1 MAYQINLTGKEIDE
15 RLQNVGTAKDAAAA
29 DGTLYARIRKNVDDI
44 DELRDAVGH
53 IDSAQTATG
62 KTVTQH
68 TADISALQKAVGDN
82 VRIEALDN
90 GDASASFVAGRNL
103 KVNGW
108 EFYWKDVWEESE
120 PSAIKHIESAGVNA
134 AINEIKGT
142 GVDVSAFTFPT
153 TKDEFIAY
161 LKTITFD
168 FSNRPNQVSGYG
180 SVTYGIMNK
189 NAGTTTIVEGM
200 RNAVPDKI
208 HRSHIEGQYM
218 TFPDVEY
225 ALDCHVEGQDCNI
238 VGYALICHLEGN
250 GSAVVHSMGKN
261 VGFFEEACACHVEGG
276 GGVAGGAYSHVEGD
290 GCAALNTGAHCE
302 GKGFYK
308 NSVTDWK
315 KRTYKD
321 NDYLKD
327 LWKKILFGKTDT
339 SGYTYKFS
347 AAIGLASHVEGMGNI
362 APEAYATL
370 EGLDTGATASFVN
383 GANHAEGAGNL
394 AGAAASHAEGIR
406 NEIGNNAYA
415 SHAEGI
421 KNTTQNRAE
430 HASGQ
435 YNKSNKASDTFGDAG
450 NTLFSVG
457 CGTSDADRKN
467 AFEVMQDG
475 TCKYYDVATGEQID
489 VGVAKELSKPFDL
502 TIGSITK
509 KVDGKSAVSF
519 NYDEIV
525 RSMLLFI
532 DTNNNTI
539 QFEES
544 QDLTV
549 DDPMDY
555 QSYSIKFVV
564 VVTAG
569 DKFDESFVLNPTV
582 HYNNDDNNNILLNL
596 TGVGRINNRMVK
608 IFAEFKSIYDANK
621 SKYSLKITSEKF
633 KITQFEN
640 YELVLSDLTEIDTT
654 NSILPTTKAGWIAL
668 RNEPDLPIILKLP
681 IGTYKCVGVTE
692 TSGVYHFEFI
702 LNNQDAQSQ
711 FGVYKLI
718 VDTTPDAITQT
729 VEYIDRMPKQQTA
742 TSTVNAFNGA
752 LIQKLSTESTEADIR
767 KAFTEVNTK
776 TVLFPT
782 PGSVIAK
789 LDGGNRGIVVSLS
802 EPNATTLGRSIV
814 VYYGDGTYTIVV
826 KNDFT
831 KVLVPWRKDSSL
843 RDLYISAGAVYN
855 EATGFY
861 ELNGLTDIT
870 EAEMKKIYKYAGTP
884 QVRASHAYSQI
895 RTNFP
900 SPGYYNGSIYDGMF
914 YASKIEVINLGY
926 KQIQPPT
933 ILEPYVNLDGQNAF
947 YLCKNLRIIYGRIEK
962 YRTINDWGLT
972 FGECAELEEVRIY
985 RLGTNIKFSWSPN
998 LSKESV
1004 LYMITNANPPSG
1016 AAAGSIAITLHPTAY
1031 ARLKDD
1037 ADIVAALEAKEGIVT
1052 LVSA

>member
-15 RLQNVGTAKDAAAA
+15 RLQNIGTAEDKAAA
-29 DGTLYARIRKNVDDI
+29 DGTLYARINKNADDI
-44 DELRDAVGH
+44 DELSDAVGH
-53 IDSAQTATG
+53 IKTAQTATD

-68 TADISALQKAVGDN
+68 TADISTLQTALKTKANLVLGKVSVNELPVATSLGNPNNGTIPSTFAVSKAISDKIVGLLNWQGVKDTTDEIKDIALAKKGDVWHSN
-82 VRIEALDN
+82 EDGSEWVCTEDIFTADHSVWEELGTPIDLSGYYTKNEVDKKVRIDALDN

-134 AINEIKGT
+134 AINEIKGA
-142 GVDVSAFTFPT
+142 GADVSAFTFPT

-168 FSNRPNQVSGYG
+168 FSNQPNQVSGYG
-180 SVTYGIMNK
+180 SITYGIVNK

-200 RNAVPDKI
+200 RNAVPNKI

-225 ALDCHVEGQDCNI
+225 ALDCHVEGQDCDI
-238 VGYALICHLEGN
+238 VGYASICHLEGN

-276 GGVAGGAYSHVEGD
+276 GGVVGGAYSHVEGD
-290 GCAALNTGAHCE
+290 GCAALNNGAHCE
-302 GKGFYK
+302 GKGYYK
-308 NSVTDWK
+308 NNVTDWK
-315 KRTYKD
+315 KRTAKD

-347 AAIGLASHVEGMGNI
+347 AAIGNASHVEGTGNI
-362 APEAYATL
+362 APKASATL
-370 EGLDTGATASFVN
+370 EGLDTGTTASYVN

-394 AGAAASHAEGIR
+394 AGGAASHAEGIR
-406 NEIGNNAYA
+406 NEIGDNAYA

-435 YNKSNKASDTFGDAG
+435 YNKSNKATDTFGDAG

-475 TCKYYDVATGEQID
+475 TCKYLDVATGEQID

-502 TIGSITK
+502 TIGSTTK
-509 KVDGKSAVSF
+509 KVDGKSAVTF
-519 NYDEIV
+519 TAEEI
-525 RSMLLFI
+525 
-532 DTNNNTI
+532 T
-539 QFEES
+539 
-544 QDLTV
+544 
-549 DDPMDY
+549 
-555 QSYSIKFVV
+555 
-564 VVTAG
+564 
-569 DKFDESFVLNPTV
+569 DKFN
-582 HYNNDDNNNILLNL
+582 
-596 TGVGRINNRMVK
+596 GV
-608 IFAEFKSIYDANK
+608 
-621 SKYSLKITSEKF
+621 
-633 KITQFEN
+633 
-640 YELVLSDLTEIDTT
+640 
-654 NSILPTTKAGWIAL
+654 
-668 RNEPDLPIILKLP
+668 
-681 IGTYKCVGVTE
+681 
-692 TSGVYHFEFI
+692 
-702 LNNQDAQSQ
+702 
-711 FGVYKLI
+711 
-718 VDTTPDAITQT
+718 
-729 VEYIDRMPKQQTA
+729 
-742 TSTVNAFNGA
+742 
-752 LIQKLSTESTEADIR
+752 LIQKLTTASTEADIR
-767 KAFTEVNTK
+767 KAFTDNG
-776 TVLFPT
+776 TVKFPT

-789 LDGGNRGIVVSLS
+789 LDGGNKGIVVSLS
-802 EPNATTLGRSIV
+802 GPDITTLGRSIV

-843 RDLYISAGAVYN
+843 RDLCISAGAVYN
-855 EATGFY
+855 EATGYY

-870 EAEMKKIYKYAGTP
+870 EEQMRKIYRYAGTP
-884 QVRASHAYSQI
+884 QVKASHAYSQI

-900 SPGYYNGSIYDGMF
+900 SPGFYNGSIYDGMF

-926 KQIQPPT
+926 KQAQPPI
-933 ILEPYVNLDGQNAF
+933 ILEPFVSLEGQNAF

-962 YRTINDWGLT
+962 YHTIQDWGLT
-972 FGECAELEEVRIY
+972 FSECGKLEEVRIY
-985 RLGTNIKFSWSPN
+985 RLGTSIKFNWSPN

-1004 LYMITNANPPSG
+1004 QYMITNANPPSG

-1037 ADIVAALEAKEGIVT
+1037 ADIVAALEAKGGIVT

>member
-15 RLQNVGTAKDAAAA
+15 RLQNVGTAEDVAAA
-29 DGTLYARIRKNVDDI
+29 DGTLYARISKNADDI
-44 DELRDAVGH
+44 DELSDAVGH
-53 IDSAQTATG
+53 IDSAQTATD

-68 TADISALQKAVGDN
+68 TADISTLQTALKTKANLVLGKVSVNELPVATSLGNPNNGTIPSTFAVSKAINDKIVGLLNWQGVKDTTDEIKDIALAKKGDVWHSN
-82 VRIEALDN
+82 EDGSEWVCTEDIFTADHSVWEELGTPIDLSGYYTKNEVDKKVRIDALDN

-120 PSAIKHIESAGVNA
+120 TSAIKHIESAGVNA
-134 AINEIKGT
+134 VINEIKGT
-142 GVDVSAFTFPT
+142 GADVSAFTFPT

-180 SVTYGIMNK
+180 SITYGIMNK

-200 RNAVPDKI
+200 RNAVPNKI

-238 VGYALICHLEGN
+238 VGYASICHLEGN

-276 GGVAGGAYSHVEGD
+276 GGVVGGAYSHVEGV
-290 GCAALNTGAHCE
+290 GCAALNNGAHCE
-302 GKGFYK
+302 GKGYYK

-315 KRTYKD
+315 KRTAKD

-347 AAIGLASHVEGMGNI
+347 AAIGHASHVEGTGNI
-362 APEAYATL
+362 APKAYATL

-406 NEIGNNAYA
+406 NEIGDNAYA

-435 YNKSNKASDTFGDAG
+435 YNKSNKATDTFGDAG
-450 NTLFSVG
+450 NTLFSIG

-502 TIGSITK
+502 TIGSTTK
-509 KVDGKSAVSF
+509 KVDGKSAVTF
-519 NYDEIV
+519 
-525 RSMLLFI
+525 
-532 DTNNNTI
+532 
-539 QFEES
+539 
-544 QDLTV
+544 
-549 DDPMDY
+549 
-555 QSYSIKFVV
+555 
-564 VVTAG
+564 TAEG
-569 DKFDESFVLNPTV
+569 ITDKFNGVL
-582 HYNNDDNNNILLNL
+582 ILNL
-596 TGVGRINNRMVK
+596 T
-608 IFAEFKSIYDANK
+608 
-621 SKYSLKITSEKF
+621 
-633 KITQFEN
+633 
-640 YELVLSDLTEIDTT
+640 
-654 NSILPTTKAGWIAL
+654 
-668 RNEPDLPIILKLP
+668 
-681 IGTYKCVGVTE
+681 
-692 TSGVYHFEFI
+692 
-702 LNNQDAQSQ
+702 
-711 FGVYKLI
+711 
-718 VDTTPDAITQT
+718 
-729 VEYIDRMPKQQTA
+729 TA
-742 TSTVNAFNGA
+742 
-752 LIQKLSTESTEADIR
+752 STEAEIR
-767 KAFTEVNTK
+767 KAFTSVNTK
-776 TVLFPT
+776 TVLFPN
-782 PGSVIAK
+782 PGSVITK
-789 LDGGNRGIVVSLS
+789 LNGNNKGIVVSLS

-843 RDLYISAGAVYN
+843 RDLYISAGAKYN
-855 EATGFY
+855 ETTGFY

-870 EAEMKKIYKYAGTP
+870 EEEMRVIWQEDLSGWYLNG
-884 QVRASHAYSQI
+884 
-895 RTNFP
+895 RTNLTRNIEAR
-900 SPGYYNGSIYDGMF
+900 GNAGGYNGGIDICNICYNNSNITKFNFGAAPFARY
-914 YASKIEVINLGY
+914 
-926 KQIQPPT
+926 
-933 ILEPYVNLDGQNAF
+933 LDNAF
-947 YLCKNLRIIYGRIEK
+947 SGCTKLETIDTRFPITPYGGIVGPNIFRNCPALK
-962 YRTINDWGLT
+962 
-972 FGECAELEEVRIY
+972 EVRFNMRY
-985 RLGTNIKFSWSPN
+985 VGYSTKMNFPASPLISKDSI
-998 LSKESV
+998 LSVIQTTSTEGSVKPLVVVGLNES
-1004 LYMITNANPPSG
+1004 
-1016 AAAGSIAITLHPTAY
+1016 AY
-1031 ARLKDD
+1031 NRLKDD
-1037 ADIVAALEAKEGIVT
+1037 TDITAALTEKNGFVT
-1052 LVSA
+1052 LIQI

>member
-1 MAYQINLTGKEIDE
+1 MAEVTIKLDSPISIVDKGTPSTTNLPKGSIALEKDKNNNLKIYGNVANEVVDIE
-15 RLQNVGTAKDAAAA
+15 R
-29 DGTLYARIRKNVDDI
+29 VD
-44 DELRDAVGH
+44 
-53 IDSAQTATG
+53 
-62 KTVTQH
+62 
-68 TADISALQKAVGDN
+68 
-82 VRIEALDN
+82 ALDN

-108 EFYWKDVWEESE
+108 EFYWKDIWEESE

-142 GVDVSAFTFPT
+142 GADVSAFTFPT

-168 FSNRPNQVSGYG
+168 FSNQPNQVSGYG
-180 SVTYGIMNK
+180 STTYGIMNK

-200 RNAVPDKI
+200 RNAVPNKI

-238 VGYALICHLEGN
+238 VGYASICHLEGN

-276 GGVAGGAYSHVEGD
+276 GGVVGGAYSHVEGD
-290 GCAALNTGAHCE
+290 GCAALNNGAHCE
-302 GKGFYK
+302 GKGYYK

-315 KRTYKD
+315 KRTAKD

-347 AAIGLASHVEGMGNI
+347 AAIGFASHVEGMGNI
-362 APEAYATL
+362 APNASIHL
-370 EGLDTGATASFVN
+370 EGLDPGTTSSFVN

-406 NEIGNNAYA
+406 NEIGGNAYA

-435 YNKSNKASDTFGDAG
+435 YNKSNKATDIFGDAG

-475 TCKYYDVATGEQID
+475 TCKYLDVATGEQID

-502 TIGSITK
+502 TIGSTTK
-509 KVDGKSAVSF
+509 KVDGKS
-519 NYDEIV
+519 
-525 RSMLLFI
+525 
-532 DTNNNTI
+532 
-539 QFEES
+539 
-544 QDLTV
+544 
-549 DDPMDY
+549 
-555 QSYSIKFVV
+555 
-564 VVTAG
+564 VVTFSA
-569 DKFDESFVLNPTV
+569 EE
-582 HYNNDDNNNILLNL
+582 
-596 TGVGRINNRMVK
+596 INASR
-608 IFAEFKSIYDANK
+608 
-621 SKYSLKITSEKF
+621 
-633 KITQFEN
+633 Q
-640 YELVLSDLTEIDTT
+640 
-654 NSILPTTKAGWIAL
+654 
-668 RNEPDLPIILKLP
+668 
-681 IGTYKCVGVTE
+681 
-692 TSGVYHFEFI
+692 
-702 LNNQDAQSQ
+702 
-711 FGVYKLI
+711 
-718 VDTTPDAITQT
+718 
-729 VEYIDRMPKQQTA
+729 
-742 TSTVNAFNGA
+742 FNGV
-752 LIQKLSTESTEADIR
+752 LIQKLTTASTEAETR
-767 KAFTEVNTK
+767 KAFTDNG
-776 TVLFPT
+776 TVKFPT
-782 PGSVIAK
+782 PGSVITK
-789 LDGGNRGIVVSLS
+789 LNGNNKGIVVSLS
-802 EPNATTLGRSIV
+802 EPDATTLGRSIV

-843 RDLYISAGAVYN
+843 RDLYISAGAKYN
-855 EATGFY
+855 ETTGFY

-870 EAEMKKIYKYAGTP
+870 EEQMRKIYRYVGTP
-884 QVRASHAYSQI
+884 QVKASHAYSQI

-900 SPGYYNGSIYDGMF
+900 SPGFYNGSLYDGMF

-926 KQIQPPT
+926 RQLQPPVF
-933 ILEPYVNLDGQNAF
+933 LEPFVMLEGQKAF
-947 YLCKNLRIIYGRIEK
+947 YLCKNLRIIYGRIEQSYVIK
-962 YRTINDWGLT
+962 DWDLT
-972 FGECAELEEVRIY
+972 FGECGKLEEVRICKL
-985 RLGTNIKFSWSPN
+985 RTSIKFSWSPN
-998 LSKESV
+998 LSKDSV
-1004 LYMITNANPPSG
+1004 RYMIENANPPSG
-1016 AAAGSIAITLHPTAY
+1016 AAVGSIAITLYPTAY

>member
-1 MAYQINLTGKEIDE
+1 MEYHQINLTGKEIDE

-29 DGTLYARIRKNVDDI
+29 DGTLYARISKNADDI

-53 IDSAQTATG
+53 IDSAQTATD

-68 TADISALQKAVGDN
+68 TADISTLQTALKTKANLVLGKVSVNELPVATSLGDPNNGTIPSTFAVSKAISDKIVGLLNWQGVKDTTDEIKDIALAKKGDVWHSN
-82 VRIEALDN
+82 EDGSEWVCTEDIFTADHSVWEELGTPIDLSGYYTKNEVDKKVRIDALDN

-142 GVDVSAFTFPT
+142 GADVSAFTFPT

-168 FSNRPNQVSGYG
+168 FSNQPNQVSGYG

-200 RNAVPDKI
+200 YNDISNKM
-208 HRSHIEGQYM
+208 HRSHIEGQHM
-218 TFPDVEY
+218 TIPDVEY
-225 ALDCHVEGQDCNI
+225 AVSCHVEGQDCDI
-238 VGYALICHLEGN
+238 VGYASICHLEGN
-250 GSAVVHSMGKN
+250 NSAVVHSMGKN
-261 VGFFEEACACHVEGG
+261 VGFFDEAVGCHVEGG
-276 GGVAGGAYSHVEGD
+276 GGVVGGAYSHVEGD
-290 GCAALNTGAHCE
+290 GCAALNYGAHCE
-302 GKGFYK
+302 GKGYYK

-315 KRTYKD
+315 KRTAKD

-347 AAIGLASHVEGMGNI
+347 AAIGNASHVEGTGNI
-362 APEAYATL
+362 APKASVTL

-383 GANHAEGAGNL
+383 GANHAEGAGNF

-406 NEIGNNAYA
+406 NEIGHNAYA

-435 YNKSNKASDTFGDAG
+435 YNKSNKATDTFGDAG

-475 TCKYYDVATGEQID
+475 TCKYLDVATGEQID

-502 TIGSITK
+502 TIGSTTK
-509 KVDGKSAVSF
+509 KVDGKSAVTFSA
-519 NYDEIV
+519 
-525 RSMLLFI
+525 
-532 DTNNNTI
+532 
-539 QFEES
+539 EE
-544 QDLTV
+544 
-549 DDPMDY
+549 
-555 QSYSIKFVV
+555 
-564 VVTAG
+564 
-569 DKFDESFVLNPTV
+569 
-582 HYNNDDNNNILLNL
+582 
-596 TGVGRINNRMVK
+596 
-608 IFAEFKSIYDANK
+608 
-621 SKYSLKITSEKF
+621 
-633 KITQFEN
+633 
-640 YELVLSDLTEIDTT
+640 
-654 NSILPTTKAGWIAL
+654 
-668 RNEPDLPIILKLP
+668 
-681 IGTYKCVGVTE
+681 
-692 TSGVYHFEFI
+692 
-702 LNNQDAQSQ
+702 
-711 FGVYKLI
+711 
-718 VDTTPDAITQT
+718 
-729 VEYIDRMPKQQTA
+729 
-742 TSTVNAFNGA
+742 FNGS
-752 LIQKLSTESTEADIR
+752 LIQKLTTASTEVDIR
-767 KAFTEVNTK
+767 KAFTDNG
-776 TVLFPT
+776 TVKFPT
-782 PGSVIAK
+782 PGSIISK
-789 LDGGNRGIVVSLS
+789 LDGGNKGIVVSLS

-843 RDLYISAGAVYN
+843 RDLYVSAGAKYN

-870 EAEMKKIYKYAGTP
+870 EEEMKVIYEKTWGWWLHLPSLNGFGSALP
-884 QVRASHAYSQI
+884 
-895 RTNFP
+895 RTNIP
-900 SPGYYNGSIYDGMF
+900 CPDYKIIA
-914 YASKIEVINLGY
+914 YASNISIHSIFSVSGNDDNLEVVNLRALY
-926 KQIQPPT
+926 TPT
-933 ILEPYVNLDGQNAF
+933 IFDEIKIIDFNWAF
-947 YLCKNLRIIYGRIEK
+947 QRDKKIKEVQGIINVKGARSDLNIGGNIE
-962 YRTINDWGLT
+962 TINIKGLK
-972 FGECAELEEVRIY
+972 V
-985 RLGTNIKFSWSPN
+985 NIRFYNSQR

-1004 LYMITNANPPSG
+1004 LYMINNSEATS
-1016 AAAGSIAITLHPTAY
+1016 AITIGLNKAVY
-1031 ARLKDD
+1031 DGMKDD
-1037 ADIVAALEAKEGIVT
+1037 ADIIAALAEKTNIT
-1052 LVSA
+1052 LIQNT

>member
-1 MAYQINLTGKEIDE
+1 MAYQINLTGQEIDE
-15 RLQNVGTAKDAAAA
+15 RLQNIGTAEDVAAA
-29 DGTLYARIRKNVDDI
+29 DGTLYARISKNADDV
-44 DELRDAVGH
+44 DELNDTVLH
-53 IDSAQTATG
+53 IQDAQTATD

-68 TADISALQKAVGDN
+68 TADISTLQTALKTKANLVLGKVSVNELPVATSLGNPNNGTIPSTFAVSKAINDKIVGLLNWQGVKDTTDEIKDIALAKKGDVWHSN
-82 VRIEALDN
+82 EDGSEWVCTEDIFTADHSVWEELGTPIDLSGYYTKNEVDKKVRIDALDN

-142 GVDVSAFTFPT
+142 GTDVSAFTFPT

-168 FSNRPNQVSGYG
+168 FSNQPNQVSGYG

-225 ALDCHVEGQDCNI
+225 ALDCHAEGQDCNI
-238 VGYALICHLEGN
+238 VGYASICHLEGN

-261 VGFFEEACACHVEGG
+261 VGFFSEACACHVEGG

-302 GKGFYK
+302 GKGYYR

-315 KRTYKD
+315 KRTAKD

-347 AAIGLASHVEGMGNI
+347 VAIGNASHVEGTGNI
-362 APEAYATL
+362 APKASVTL
-370 EGLDTGATASFVN
+370 EGLDTGTTASFVN

-406 NEIGNNAYA
+406 NEIGDNAYA

-435 YNKSNKASDTFGDAG
+435 YNKSNKATDTFGDAG

-457 CGTSDADRKN
+457 CGTSDTDRKN

-475 TCKYYDVATGEQID
+475 TCKYLDVATGEQID

-502 TIGSITK
+502 TIGSTTK
-509 KVDGKSAVSF
+509 KVDGKS
-519 NYDEIV
+519 
-525 RSMLLFI
+525 
-532 DTNNNTI
+532 
-539 QFEES
+539 
-544 QDLTV
+544 
-549 DDPMDY
+549 
-555 QSYSIKFVV
+555 
-564 VVTAG
+564 VVTFTAEEIT
-569 DKFDESFVLNPTV
+569 DKFN
-582 HYNNDDNNNILLNL
+582 
-596 TGVGRINNRMVK
+596 GV
-608 IFAEFKSIYDANK
+608 
-621 SKYSLKITSEKF
+621 
-633 KITQFEN
+633 
-640 YELVLSDLTEIDTT
+640 
-654 NSILPTTKAGWIAL
+654 
-668 RNEPDLPIILKLP
+668 
-681 IGTYKCVGVTE
+681 
-692 TSGVYHFEFI
+692 
-702 LNNQDAQSQ
+702 
-711 FGVYKLI
+711 
-718 VDTTPDAITQT
+718 
-729 VEYIDRMPKQQTA
+729 
-742 TSTVNAFNGA
+742 
-752 LIQKLSTESTEADIR
+752 LIQKLTTASTEADIR
-767 KAFTEVNTK
+767 KAFTDNG
-776 TVLFPT
+776 TVKFPT

-789 LDGGNRGIVVSLS
+789 LDGGNKGIVVSLS

-843 RDLYISAGAVYN
+843 RDLYVSAGAKYN

-870 EAEMKKIYKYAGTP
+870 EEEMRVIWQEDLSGWYLNG
-884 QVRASHAYSQI
+884 
-895 RTNFP
+895 RTNLTRNIEAR
-900 SPGYYNGSIYDGMF
+900 GNAGGYNGGIDICNICCNNSNITKFNFGEAPFARY
-914 YASKIEVINLGY
+914 
-926 KQIQPPT
+926 
-933 ILEPYVNLDGQNAF
+933 LDNAF
-947 YLCKNLRIIYGRIEK
+947 SGCTKLETIDTRFPITPYGGIVGPNIFRNCPALK
-962 YRTINDWGLT
+962 
-972 FGECAELEEVRIY
+972 EVRFNMRY
-985 RLGTNIKFSWSPN
+985 VGYSTKMNFPASPLISKDSI
-998 LSKESV
+998 LSVIQTTSTEGSVKPLVVVGLNES
-1004 LYMITNANPPSG
+1004 
-1016 AAAGSIAITLHPTAY
+1016 AY
-1031 ARLKDD
+1031 NRLKDD
-1037 ADIVAALEAKEGIVT
+1037 TDITAALTEKNGFVT
-1052 LVSA
+1052 LIQI

>member
-1 MAYQINLTGKEIDE
+1 MAEVTIKLDSPISIVDKGTPSTTNLPNGSIALEKDKNNNLKIYG
-15 RLQNVGTAKDAAAA
+15 NVGN
-29 DGTLYARIRKNVDDI
+29 GVVD
-44 DELRDAVGH
+44 
-53 IDSAQTATG
+53 
-62 KTVTQH
+62 
-68 TADISALQKAVGDN
+68 
-82 VRIEALDN
+82 IERVDALDN

-142 GVDVSAFTFPT
+142 GADVSAFTFPT

-168 FSNRPNQVSGYG
+168 FSNQPNQVSGYG

-200 RNAVPDKI
+200 YNDISNKM
-208 HRSHIEGQYM
+208 HRSHIEGQHM
-218 TFPDVEY
+218 TIPDVEY
-225 ALDCHVEGQDCNI
+225 ALSCHVEGQDCNI
-238 VGYALICHLEGN
+238 VGYASICHLEGN

-261 VGFFEEACACHVEGG
+261 VGFFSEACACHVEGG

-290 GCAALNTGAHCE
+290 GCAALNYGAHCE
-302 GKGFYK
+302 GKGYYK

-315 KRTYKD
+315 KRTDKD

-347 AAIGLASHVEGMGNI
+347 AAIGNASHVEGTGNI
-362 APEAYATL
+362 APKASATL

-406 NEIGNNAYA
+406 NEIGHNAYA

-435 YNKSNKASDTFGDAG
+435 YNKSNKATDTFGDSG

-475 TCKYYDVATGEQID
+475 TCKYYDVDTGEQIN

-502 TIGSITK
+502 TIGSTTK
-509 KVDGKSAVSF
+509 KVNGKSAVTFSA
-519 NYDEIV
+519 
-525 RSMLLFI
+525 
-532 DTNNNTI
+532 
-539 QFEES
+539 EEF
-544 QDLTV
+544 T
-549 DDPMDY
+549 
-555 QSYSIKFVV
+555 
-564 VVTAG
+564 
-569 DKFDESFVLNPTV
+569 DKFN
-582 HYNNDDNNNILLNL
+582 
-596 TGVGRINNRMVK
+596 GV
-608 IFAEFKSIYDANK
+608 
-621 SKYSLKITSEKF
+621 
-633 KITQFEN
+633 
-640 YELVLSDLTEIDTT
+640 
-654 NSILPTTKAGWIAL
+654 
-668 RNEPDLPIILKLP
+668 
-681 IGTYKCVGVTE
+681 
-692 TSGVYHFEFI
+692 
-702 LNNQDAQSQ
+702 
-711 FGVYKLI
+711 
-718 VDTTPDAITQT
+718 
-729 VEYIDRMPKQQTA
+729 
-742 TSTVNAFNGA
+742 
-752 LIQKLSTESTEADIR
+752 LIQKLTTASTEADIR
-767 KAFTEVNTK
+767 RAFTDNG
-776 TVLFPT
+776 TVKFPT
-782 PGSVIAK
+782 PGSIISK
-789 LDGGNRGIVVSLS
+789 LDGGNKGIVVSLS
-802 EPNATTLGRSIV
+802 EPDVTTLGRSIV

-826 KNDFT
+826 KNGFT

-861 ELNGLTDIT
+861 ELNGLKDIT
-870 EAEMKKIYKYAGTP
+870 EEEMRVIYTQWQKDVGTAGHNTGWLTLP
-884 QVRASHAYSQI
+884 PNM
-895 RTNFP
+895 RTNLP
-900 SPGYYNGSIYDGMF
+900 SLYRADLISALSNSIGGSSVEVLCIAEQSNDTRVMYVAATQAVAQNNMPKLRRVIGIWRYNDKNPYNFNFTYGQPFSKCPLLEEIRM
-914 YASKIEVINLGY
+914 SKIN
-926 KQIQPPT
+926 KSH
-933 ILEPYVNLDGQNAF
+933 
-947 YLCKNLRIIYGRIEK
+947 
-962 YRTINDWGLT
+962 T
-972 FGECAELEEVRIY
+972 FAV
-985 RLGTNIKFSWSPN
+985 SPN

-1016 AAAGSIAITLHPTAY
+1016 AAAGSITITLHPTAY
-1031 ARLKDD
+1031 TRLKDD
-1037 ADIVAALEAKEGIVT
+1037 ADIVAALEAKGGVIT

>member
-1 MAYQINLTGKEIDE
+1 MAYQINLTGKEINE
-15 RLQNVGTAKDAAAA
+15 RLQNVGTAEDVAAA
-29 DGTLYARIRKNVDDI
+29 DGTLYARISKNTDDI

-142 GVDVSAFTFPT
+142 GTDVSAFTFPT

-180 SVTYGIMNK
+180 SITYGIMNK

-238 VGYALICHLEGN
+238 VGYASICHLEGN

-290 GCAALNTGAHCE
+290 GCAALTTGAHCE

-315 KRTYKD
+315 KRTDKD

-435 YNKSNKASDTFGDAG
+435 YNKSNKATDTFGDAG

-475 TCKYYDVATGEQID
+475 TCKYLDVATGEQID
-489 VGVAKELSKPFDL
+489 VGVAKELSTPFNL
-502 TIGSITK
+502 AIGSTTK
-509 KVDGKSAVSF
+509 KVDGKSAVTF
-519 NYDEIV
+519 TAEEI
-525 RSMLLFI
+525 
-532 DTNNNTI
+532 T
-539 QFEES
+539 
-544 QDLTV
+544 
-549 DDPMDY
+549 
-555 QSYSIKFVV
+555 
-564 VVTAG
+564 
-569 DKFDESFVLNPTV
+569 DKFNGVL
-582 HYNNDDNNNILLNL
+582 ILNL
-596 TGVGRINNRMVK
+596 T
-608 IFAEFKSIYDANK
+608 
-621 SKYSLKITSEKF
+621 
-633 KITQFEN
+633 
-640 YELVLSDLTEIDTT
+640 
-654 NSILPTTKAGWIAL
+654 
-668 RNEPDLPIILKLP
+668 
-681 IGTYKCVGVTE
+681 
-692 TSGVYHFEFI
+692 
-702 LNNQDAQSQ
+702 
-711 FGVYKLI
+711 
-718 VDTTPDAITQT
+718 
-729 VEYIDRMPKQQTA
+729 TA
-742 TSTVNAFNGA
+742 
-752 LIQKLSTESTEADIR
+752 STEAEIR
-767 KAFTEVNTK
+767 KAFTSVNTK

-782 PGSVIAK
+782 PGSVITK
-789 LDGGNRGIVVSLS
+789 LNGNNKGIVVSLS
-802 EPNATTLGRSIV
+802 EPDATTLGRSIV

-843 RDLYISAGAVYN
+843 RALYISAGAKYN

-870 EAEMKKIYKYAGTP
+870 EEQMRVIWQENLSGWYLKG
-884 QVRASHAYSQI
+884 
-895 RTNFP
+895 RTNLTRNIEAK
-900 SPGYYNGSIYDGMF
+900 GNAGGYNGGIDICNMCYSNNNI
-914 YASKIEVINLGY
+914 
-926 KQIQPPT
+926 T
-933 ILEPYVNLDGQNAF
+933 IFNFGSSPFARYLDNVFSGCTKLETIDTRF
-947 YLCKNLRIIYGRIEK
+947 RIIPYGGSVGPNIFRNCSALK
-962 YRTINDWGLT
+962 
-972 FGECAELEEVRIY
+972 EVRFDMRY
-985 RLGTNIKFSWSPN
+985 LKLSTNVNFPASSLISKASI
-998 LSKESV
+998 LSIIETTPTTSSVKPLVVVGLNES
-1004 LYMITNANPPSG
+1004 
-1016 AAAGSIAITLHPTAY
+1016 AY
-1031 ARLKDD
+1031 NRLKDD
-1037 ADIVAALEAKEGIVT
+1037 TDITAALTEKNGFVT
-1052 LVSA
+1052 LIQI

>member
-1 MAYQINLTGKEIDE
+1 MAYQINLTGQEIDE
-15 RLQNVGTAKDAAAA
+15 RLQNIGTAADKPDAN
-29 DGTLYARIRKNVDDI
+29 GTLSARLNKNADDV
-44 DELRDAVGH
+44 DELRDAVGL
-53 IDSAQTATG
+53 IDTAQTETD
-62 KTVTQH
+62 KTVAQH
-68 TADISALQKAVGDN
+68 TADINTLQTALKTKANLVLGKVSVNELPVATSLGNPNNGTIPSTFAVSKAISDKIVGLLNWQGVKDTTDEIKDIALAKKGDVWHSN
-82 VRIEALDN
+82 EDGSEWVCTEDIFTADHSVWEELGTPIDLSGYYTKNEVDKKVRIDALDN

-142 GVDVSAFTFPT
+142 GADVSAFTFPT

-180 SVTYGIMNK
+180 SITYGIMNK

-200 RNAVPDKI
+200 RNAVPNKM

-238 VGYALICHLEGN
+238 VGYASICHLEGA
-250 GSAVVHSMGKN
+250 GSAVVHSMREN

-276 GGVAGGAYSHVEGD
+276 GGVAAGAFSHVEGA
-290 GCAALNTGAHCE
+290 GCAALNAGAHCE
-302 GKGFYK
+302 GKGYYK
-308 NSVTDWK
+308 NNVTDWK
-315 KRTYKD
+315 KRTAKD

-347 AAIGLASHVEGMGNI
+347 AAIGHASHVEGMSNLT
-362 APEAYATL
+362 PTCFATL
-370 EGLDTGATASFVN
+370 EGLDEGTTASFVN

-406 NEIGNNAYA
+406 NEIGDNAYA

-435 YNKSNKASDTFGDAG
+435 YNKSNKATDTFGDSG

-475 TCKYYDVATGEQID
+475 TCKYYDVDTGEQIN

-502 TIGSITK
+502 TIGSTTK
-509 KVDGKSAVSF
+509 KVDGKSTVTFSAE
-519 NYDEIV
+519 EI
-525 RSMLLFI
+525 
-532 DTNNNTI
+532 
-539 QFEES
+539 
-544 QDLTV
+544 
-549 DDPMDY
+549 
-555 QSYSIKFVV
+555 K
-564 VVTAG
+564 
-569 DKFDESFVLNPTV
+569 DKFA
-582 HYNNDDNNNILLNL
+582 
-596 TGVGRINNRMVK
+596 GV
-608 IFAEFKSIYDANK
+608 
-621 SKYSLKITSEKF
+621 
-633 KITQFEN
+633 
-640 YELVLSDLTEIDTT
+640 
-654 NSILPTTKAGWIAL
+654 
-668 RNEPDLPIILKLP
+668 
-681 IGTYKCVGVTE
+681 
-692 TSGVYHFEFI
+692 
-702 LNNQDAQSQ
+702 
-711 FGVYKLI
+711 
-718 VDTTPDAITQT
+718 
-729 VEYIDRMPKQQTA
+729 
-742 TSTVNAFNGA
+742 
-752 LIQKLSTESTEADIR
+752 LIQKLTTASTEAEIR

-782 PGSVIAK
+782 PGSVINK
-789 LDGGNRGIVVSLS
+789 LDENNKGIVVSLS
-802 EPNATTLGRSIV
+802 DPDTTTLGRSIV

-855 EATGFY
+855 ETSGYY

-870 EAEMKKIYKYAGTP
+870 EEQMSVIWQEDLSGWYLKG
-884 QVRASHAYSQI
+884 
-895 RTNFP
+895 RTNLTRNIEAR
-900 SPGYYNGSIYDGMF
+900 GNAGGYNGGIDICNICYNNRNITKFNFGAAPF
-914 YASKIEVINLGY
+914 ARY
-926 KQIQPPT
+926 
-933 ILEPYVNLDGQNAF
+933 LDNAF
-947 YLCKNLRIIYGRIEK
+947 SGCTKLETIDTRFPITPYGGVVGPNIFRNCPALK
-962 YRTINDWGLT
+962 
-972 FGECAELEEVRIY
+972 EVRFNMRY
-985 RLGTNIKFSWSPN
+985 VGYSTKMNFPASPLISKDSI
-998 LSKESV
+998 LSVIQTTSTKGSVKPLVVVGLNES
-1004 LYMITNANPPSG
+1004 
-1016 AAAGSIAITLHPTAY
+1016 AY
-1031 ARLKDD
+1031 NRLKDD
-1037 ADIVAALEAKEGIVT
+1037 TDITAALTEKNGFVT
-1052 LVSA
+1052 LIQI

>member
-1 MAYQINLTGKEIDE
+1 MAEVTIKLDSPISIVDKGTPSTTNLPKGSIALEKDKNNNLKIYG
-15 RLQNVGTAKDAAAA
+15 NVG
-29 DGTLYARIRKNVDDI
+29 NEVVD
-44 DELRDAVGH
+44 
-53 IDSAQTATG
+53 
-62 KTVTQH
+62 
-68 TADISALQKAVGDN
+68 
-82 VRIEALDN
+82 IERVDALDN

-142 GVDVSAFTFPT
+142 GADVSAFTFPT

-168 FSNRPNQVSGYG
+168 FSNQPNQVSGYG
-180 SVTYGIMNK
+180 STTYGIMNK

-200 RNAVPDKI
+200 RNAVPNKI

-238 VGYALICHLEGN
+238 VGYASICHLEGN

-276 GGVAGGAYSHVEGD
+276 GGVVGGAYSHVEGN
-290 GCAALNTGAHCE
+290 GCAALNNGAHCE
-302 GKGFYK
+302 GKGYYK

-315 KRTYKD
+315 KRTAKD

-362 APEAYATL
+362 APNASIYL
-370 EGLDTGATASFVN
+370 EGLDPGTTSSFVN

-406 NEIGNNAYA
+406 NEIGHNAYA

-457 CGTSDADRKN
+457 CGTSDTDRKN

-475 TCKYYDVATGEQID
+475 TCKYLDVDTGEQID
-489 VGVAKELSKPFDL
+489 VGVAKELSTPFNL
-502 TIGSITK
+502 TIGSTTK
-509 KVDGKSAVSF
+509 KVNGKSAVAF
-519 NYDEIV
+519 TAEEI
-525 RSMLLFI
+525 
-532 DTNNNTI
+532 
-539 QFEES
+539 
-544 QDLTV
+544 
-549 DDPMDY
+549 
-555 QSYSIKFVV
+555 
-564 VVTAG
+564 
-569 DKFDESFVLNPTV
+569 
-582 HYNNDDNNNILLNL
+582 
-596 TGVGRINNRMVK
+596 
-608 IFAEFKSIYDANK
+608 
-621 SKYSLKITSEKF
+621 
-633 KITQFEN
+633 
-640 YELVLSDLTEIDTT
+640 
-654 NSILPTTKAGWIAL
+654 
-668 RNEPDLPIILKLP
+668 
-681 IGTYKCVGVTE
+681 
-692 TSGVYHFEFI
+692 
-702 LNNQDAQSQ
+702 
-711 FGVYKLI
+711 
-718 VDTTPDAITQT
+718 
-729 VEYIDRMPKQQTA
+729 
-742 TSTVNAFNGA
+742 NASRQFNGI
-752 LIQKLSTESTEADIR
+752 LIQKLTTASAEADIR
-767 KAFTEVNTK
+767 KAFTDNG
-776 TVLFPT
+776 TVKFPT
-782 PGSVIAK
+782 PGSVITK
-789 LDGGNRGIVVSLS
+789 LNGNNKGIVVSLS
-802 EPNATTLGRSIV
+802 EPDATTLGRSIV

-843 RDLYISAGAVYN
+843 RDLYVSAGAKYN

-870 EAEMKKIYKYAGTP
+870 EEEMKVIYEKTWGWWLHLPSLNGFGSALP
-884 QVRASHAYSQI
+884 
-895 RTNFP
+895 RTNIP
-900 SPGYYNGSIYDGMF
+900 CPDYKIIA
-914 YASKIEVINLGY
+914 YASNISIHSIFSVSGNDDNLEVVNLRALY
-926 KQIQPPT
+926 TPT
-933 ILEPYVNLDGQNAF
+933 IFDEIKIIDFNWAF
-947 YLCKNLRIIYGRIEK
+947 QGDKKIKEVQGIINVKGARSDLNIGGNIE
-962 YRTINDWGLT
+962 TINIKGLK
-972 FGECAELEEVRIY
+972 V
-985 RLGTNIKFSWSPN
+985 NIRFYNSQR

-1004 LYMITNANPPSG
+1004 LYMINNSEATS
-1016 AAAGSIAITLHPTAY
+1016 AITIGLNKAVY
-1031 ARLKDD
+1031 DGMKDD
-1037 ADIVAALEAKEGIVT
+1037 ADIIAALAEKTNIT
-1052 LVSA
+1052 LIQNT

>member
-1 MAYQINLTGKEIDE
+1 MAEVTIKLDSPISIVDKGTPSTSNLPKGSIAIEKDKNNNLKIYG
-15 RLQNVGTAKDAAAA
+15 NVG
-29 DGTLYARIRKNVDDI
+29 NEVVD
-44 DELRDAVGH
+44 
-53 IDSAQTATG
+53 
-62 KTVTQH
+62 
-68 TADISALQKAVGDN
+68 
-82 VRIEALDN
+82 IERVDALDN

-142 GVDVSAFTFPT
+142 GADVSAFTFPT

-168 FSNRPNQVSGYG
+168 FSNQPNQVSGYG

-200 RNAVPDKI
+200 RNAVPNKI

-238 VGYALICHLEGN
+238 VGYASICHLEGN
-250 GSAVVHSMGKN
+250 GSAVVHSLGKN

-276 GGVAGGAYSHVEGD
+276 GGVVGGAYSHVEGD
-290 GCAALNTGAHCE
+290 GCAALNNGAHCE
-302 GKGFYK
+302 GKGYYK

-315 KRTYKD
+315 KRTAKD

-327 LWKKILFGKTDT
+327 LWKKTLFGKTDT
-339 SGYTYKFS
+339 RGYTYKFS
-347 AAIGLASHVEGMGNI
+347 VAIGNASHVEGTGNI
-362 APEAYATL
+362 TPKASATL

-383 GANHAEGAGNL
+383 GANHAEGAGNF

-406 NEIGNNAYA
+406 NEIGDNAYA

-435 YNKSNKASDTFGDAG
+435 YNKSNKATDTFGNAG

-475 TCKYYDVATGEQID
+475 TCKYLDVATGEQID

-502 TIGSITK
+502 TIGSTTK
-509 KVDGKSAVSF
+509 KVDGKS
-519 NYDEIV
+519 
-525 RSMLLFI
+525 
-532 DTNNNTI
+532 
-539 QFEES
+539 
-544 QDLTV
+544 
-549 DDPMDY
+549 
-555 QSYSIKFVV
+555 
-564 VVTAG
+564 VVTFSA
-569 DKFDESFVLNPTV
+569 EE
-582 HYNNDDNNNILLNL
+582 
-596 TGVGRINNRMVK
+596 INASR
-608 IFAEFKSIYDANK
+608 
-621 SKYSLKITSEKF
+621 
-633 KITQFEN
+633 Q
-640 YELVLSDLTEIDTT
+640 
-654 NSILPTTKAGWIAL
+654 
-668 RNEPDLPIILKLP
+668 
-681 IGTYKCVGVTE
+681 
-692 TSGVYHFEFI
+692 
-702 LNNQDAQSQ
+702 
-711 FGVYKLI
+711 
-718 VDTTPDAITQT
+718 
-729 VEYIDRMPKQQTA
+729 
-742 TSTVNAFNGA
+742 FNGV
-752 LIQKLSTESTEADIR
+752 LIQKLTTASTEADIR

-789 LDGGNRGIVVSLS
+789 LDGGNKGIVVSLS
-802 EPNATTLGRSIV
+802 EPDVTTLGRSIV

-843 RDLYISAGAVYN
+843 RDLYVSAGAKYN
-855 EATGFY
+855 EATGYY

-870 EAEMKKIYKYAGTP
+870 EEEMRAIYNRWLIDIGTNGE
-884 QVRASHAYSQI
+884 ASGWLALNNGE
-895 RTNFP
+895 RTNLPCITRADIFQQLD
-900 SPGYYNGSIYDGMF
+900 NGISG
-914 YASKIEVINLGY
+914 SKVEV
-926 KQIQPPT
+926 
-933 ILEPYVNLDGQNAF
+933 
-947 YLCKNLRIIYGRIEK
+947 LRICAASTDDYSRVCYVGKTVAEASARMPKLRKVIGVWRYNSPNPTDFNFNYGQPFQ
-962 YRTINDWGLT
+962 NCPL
-972 FGECAELEEVRIY
+972 LEEIRMARINKSH
-985 RLGTNIKFSWSPN
+985 TFAVSPN

>member
-1 MAYQINLTGKEIDE
+1 MAEKKLQVDSPISIVDKGTPSTSNLPKGSIAIEKDKNNNLKIYG
-15 RLQNVGTAKDAAAA
+15 NVG
-29 DGTLYARIRKNVDDI
+29 NEVVD
-44 DELRDAVGH
+44 
-53 IDSAQTATG
+53 
-62 KTVTQH
+62 
-68 TADISALQKAVGDN
+68 
-82 VRIEALDN
+82 IERVDALDN

-180 SVTYGIMNK
+180 SITYGIMNK

-200 RNAVPDKI
+200 HNDISNKI

-250 GSAVVHSMGKN
+250 SSAVVHSMGKN

-362 APEAYATL
+362 APKASATL

-475 TCKYYDVATGEQID
+475 TCKYLDVDTGEQID

-525 RSMLLFI
+525 RPMLLFI

-621 SKYSLKITSEKF
+621 SKYSLKTTSEKF

-752 LIQKLSTESTEADIR
+752 LIQKLTTASTEADIR
-767 KAFTEVNTK
+767 KAFTDNG
-776 TVLFPT
+776 TVKFPT
-782 PGSVIAK
+782 PGSVITK
-789 LDGGNRGIVVSLS
+789 LDGGNKGIVVSLS
-802 EPNATTLGRSIV
+802 EPDATTLGRSIV

-855 EATGFY
+855 EQTGFY

-870 EAEMKKIYKYAGTP
+870 EEEMRVIYEKTWGWWIGLPTLNGFGTALPRTNIPCPDYKIIMYAKNISLNSIFSLSGNDDNLEVVNLRALYTPTGFDEIKTVDLNWAFQYDKKIKEVQGIIN
-884 QVRASHAYSQI
+884 VKEI
-895 RTNFP
+895 RSDLNI
-900 SPGYYNGSIYDGMF
+900 GGN
-914 YASKIEVINLGY
+914 IE
-926 KQIQPPT
+926 
-933 ILEPYVNLDGQNAF
+933 
-947 YLCKNLRIIYGRIEK
+947 
-962 YRTINDWGLT
+962 TINIKGLK
-972 FGECAELEEVRIY
+972 V
-985 RLGTNIKFSWSPN
+985 NIRFYNSQR

-1004 LYMITNANPPSG
+1004 LYMINNSEATS
-1016 AAAGSIAITLHPTAY
+1016 AITISLNKAVY
-1031 ARLKDD
+1031 DVMKDD
-1037 ADIVAALEAKEGIVT
+1037 ADIIAALAEKTNIT
-1052 LVSA
+1052 LIQNT